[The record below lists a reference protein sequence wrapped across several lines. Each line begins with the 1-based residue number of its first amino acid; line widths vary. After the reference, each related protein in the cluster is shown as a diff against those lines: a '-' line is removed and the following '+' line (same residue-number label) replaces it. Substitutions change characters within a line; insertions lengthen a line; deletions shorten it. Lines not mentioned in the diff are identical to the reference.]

1 MYKQEQQ
8 NYIYIKINKNKN
20 IKNKS
25 NYFLKLFLI
34 FTLVLTFIT
43 IFVQLF
49 VTSKFSTKGEEISY
63 LEKRKNELILEN
75 IKIKSEIA
83 NTNNL
88 EVLRQNASKF
98 GFVPL
103 DQKEVKYLSVD

>member
-8 NYIYIKINKNKN
+8 NYIYIKFKKTGN

-25 NYFLKLFLI
+25 NYFFKLFLI
-34 FTLVLTFIT
+34 FILVLTFIT

-63 LEKRKNELILEN
+63 LEKRKNELMLEN
-75 IKIKSEIA
+75 MKIKSEIA

-88 EVLRQNASKF
+88 EVIRQNAAKL
-98 GFVPL
+98 GFVTL